1 MGVDAP
7 IFITDIDYARRLHKA
22 DVLLWWSPS
31 SLPDL
36 GGREQDAN
44 AVQASDE
51 AAHPEIIR
59 SGAFTNACVE
69 VELRDLAI
77 DAIMQS
83 ALVYELE
90 GTEGGASIG
99 FTEASHNLDE
109 YAKGTANAAVVL
121 GDFVLP
127 TQIFAIVR
135 TMVKTWWQEGART
148 DGQQARKLL
157 DHLWRWITSTSS
169 ALYDPSLQ
177 KFVLGLMRKT
187 FSQLLAELKRLGS
200 EVVYANFNRIMLAT
214 TKPSPG
220 AAYAYA
226 NYVVSSLMSRELFK
240 FLHLRIINF
249 WDLYVQM
256 DPSNFA
262 GIICLDPLAEDDEG
276 MGKTQMQDIE
286 STWLL
291 QALLPPALQG
301 HFSDFIA
308 NFITGLRENKL
319 KMTDYRTPLRV
330 LQTASQSQPDI
341 ARKEE
346 LQAARA
352 FITGKM
358 TRYLL
363 RAVES
368 IRRDHADSMA
378 SRDEDVRAS
387 FAFPQFPG
395 SALHTQKAVLE
406 FVKAV
411 CAVLALAKELSLE
424 VGILRKN
431 LLDLIGVREVCW
443 SCILPIPILLM
454 TFISL
459 RSKLPSSSRVHPS
472 RLQLFAS
479 TVSSPA
485 TWTFAKTSSC

>member
-1 MGVDAP
+1 M
-7 IFITDIDYARRLHKA
+7 FIIDMDFARRLHRA
-22 DVLLWWSPS
+22 DILLWWSPS
-31 SLPDL
+31 AQPDL
-36 GGREQDAN
+36 GGRQQDAN
-44 AVQASDE
+44 AIQAADE
-51 AAHPEIIR
+51 AAYPEVIR

-69 VELRDLAI
+69 LELRDLAI

-109 YAKGTANAAVVL
+109 YAKGTANAPVVL

-127 TQIFAIVR
+127 TQIFSIVK
-135 TMVKTWWQEGART
+135 TMVKTWWQEGARN
-148 DGQQARKLL
+148 DGAQARKLL
-157 DHLWRWITSTSS
+157 DHLWRWITTTSA

-177 KFVLGLMRKT
+177 TFVLGLMRKT
-187 FSQLLAELKRLGS
+187 FSQLLAEMKRLGS
-200 EVVYANFNRIMLAT
+200 EVIYANFNRIMLAT

-220 AAYAYA
+220 AAYAYS
-226 NYVVSSLMSRELFK
+226 NYVVSSLNSRELFK
-240 FLHLRIINF
+240 FLQMRIVNY
-249 WDLYVQM
+249 WDLYLQM
-256 DPSNFA
+256 DASNNA
-262 GIICLDPLAEDDEG
+262 GIICPDPLAEEDGDQA
-276 MGKTQMQDIE
+276 KARKYDIE
-286 STWLL
+286 STWLM
-291 QALLPPALQG
+291 QALLPGALQG
-301 HFSDFIA
+301 HFSDFIV

-319 KMTDYRTPLRV
+319 RMTDYRTPLRV

-368 IRRDHADSMA
+368 IRRDYTESMA
-378 SRDEDVRAS
+378 SRDEEVRGS
-387 FAFPQFPG
+387 FAFPRFPG

-406 FVKAV
+406 YVKAV
-411 CAVLALAKELSLE
+411 CSVLALAKELSVE

-431 LLDLIGVREVCW
+431 LLDLIGVREV
-443 SCILPIPILLM
+443 SNL
-454 TFISL
+454 
-459 RSKLPSSSRVHPS
+459 
-472 RLQLFAS
+472 
-479 TVSSPA
+479 
-485 TWTFAKTSSC
+485 